1 MINNDDK
8 LSVCQTLDNC
18 WFFNLTKQN
27 MCQEIFQTYNRGIA
41 KLLVADCE
49 TLAKVG
55 LCCHFDSVIRPEAER
70 IGAGVAV

>member
-1 MINNDDK
+1 MVEFKSSDT
-8 LSVCQTLDNC
+8 SPVVSSWYSSRYSST
-18 WFFNLTKQN
+18 
-27 MCQEIFQTYNRGIA
+27 GIA

>member
-1 MINNDDK
+1 LRIS
-8 LSVCQTLDNC
+8 LLRALCCV
-18 WFFNLTKQN
+18 FYR
-27 MCQEIFQTYNRGIA
+27 IFVIYIAVAGIA

>member
-1 MINNDDK
+1 MEIVYRLK
-8 LSVCQTLDNC
+8 
-18 WFFNLTKQN
+18 
-27 MCQEIFQTYNRGIA
+27 MCSHFKGIA

>member
-1 MINNDDK
+1 MKWREGYEFNRWWYYFRPHYGI
-8 LSVCQTLDNC
+8 SLD
-18 WFFNLTKQN
+18 
-27 MCQEIFQTYNRGIA
+27 GIA

-70 IGAGVAV
+70 IGAGVAVCG